1 MFLTIGPTVVQLELP
16 PGDLGTRLAARY
28 GAFAA
33 PTAADA
39 PAFRLALRLHAEPPR
54 PDEVAN
60 PPLVPA
66 GDLDRAR
73 LTGRDFSAEL
83 DWVDGRGRA
92 TLPDSV
98 AHVDLLLRVVF
109 GIAALRAGGVLLHA
123 SAVVRDRFG
132 IAFTG
137 PSGAGKSTVARACR
151 EAGLD
156 VLADE
161 MIGYRT
167 SGVGARFDGTPFWHG
182 TPRSAPAGGLM
193 FLVQAPRPAVRQVTP
208 ARALPRLLAAGGA
221 PLDLPAVHDATFA
234 ASSAL
239 LRRVP
244 AYELEFTP
252 DASFWSVLDRLPE
265 FAWFRPAA
273 PAPEASPAPRPVPLG
288 TLPPRPARGA

>member
-1 MFLTIGPTVVQLELP
+1 MFVTIGQAVIEL
-16 PGDLGTRLAARY
+16 DLPAGTLGARLAARY
-28 GAFAA
+28 GPFAS
-33 PTAADA
+33 PEAAA
-39 PAFRLALRLHAEPPR
+39 VPQFRLALALGGSSAPDAVDNPVLEPQ
-54 PDEVAN
+54 
-60 PPLVPA
+60 

-73 LTGRDFSAEL
+73 LRGAEFSASL
-83 DWVDGRGRA
+83 DWAAARGAA

-109 GIAALRAGGVLLHA
+109 GVLALRADGVLLHA

-151 EAGLD
+151 DAGLE

-182 TPRSAPAGGLM
+182 APRSAPAGGLL
-193 FLVQAPRPAVRQVTP
+193 FLVQAARPAVRQVPP

-234 ASSAL
+234 ACSAL

-252 DASFWSVLDRLPE
+252 DASFWNELDRLPE
-265 FAWFRPAA
+265 FAYFRPAA
-273 PAPEASPAPRPVPLG
+273 PTAATGSAPRPVPLG
-288 TLPPRPARGA
+288 ARPPRPARGA